1 MWKKRLIWKNVTLQF
16 EVGMPEDIEEEVN
29 TQKDS
34 FVLKLFFKDPDALH
48 VVNDLQLMIKKR
60 FIMS

>member
-34 FVLKLFFKDPDALH
+34 FVLKQSVKDPDY
-48 VVNDLQLMIKKR
+48 
-60 FIMS
+60 MS